1 MADENTFKSKII
13 SKATAWALDHLD
25 LIFSILRWVKPNVV
39 VKGNAVITRF
49 EDVTEV
55 LDRNWVFQVPYAEKM
70 GKVTNGHNF
79 FLGMQDTEQYT
90 RDVSNMRLAARR
102 EDISEIVTPF
112 VTSTCADILAASNG
126 KMDVIK
132 ELTRVVPTRLMGR
145 YFGTPGWNESEFTD
159 AATNMFQYLFY
170 PDDPEVEKNALEA
183 AEKTRNY
190 IDQTITARKSN
201 RGQHDD
207 VIERCLKLQD
217 AGMPGMTDLDIRNNL
232 IGLIIGAIP
241 TTSKSAAIT
250 LNHLFNN
257 PQLLVKAQQ
266 AAREDD
272 DAAMVQYVQESLRL
286 NPFAAGI
293 QRICAE
299 DYVVAKGTLRSTT
312 IPKGTVV
319 LAATQSAMMDMRKV
333 SSPKKFRLDR
343 PDYVYMS
350 FGYGL
355 HTCFGQYINLSQ
367 IPAIVKAVLKQQGLR
382 RVSEMKTIEP
392 FPVSLEIEFDK

>member
-1 MADENTFKSKII
+1 MADKNTFKNKII
-13 SKATAWALDHLD
+13 SKATAWVLNHLD

-55 LDRNWVFQVPYAEKM
+55 LDRHWVFQVPYAEKM

-112 VTSTCADILAASNG
+112 VTNTCTDILAASNG
-126 KMDVIK
+126 KMDVIQK
-132 ELTRVVPTRLMGR
+132 LTRVVPTRLLGR

-170 PDDPEVEKNALEA
+170 PDDPEVEKKALDA

-190 IDQTITARKSN
+190 LDQTITARKSY

-250 LNHLFNN
+250 LNHLFDN
-257 PQLLVKAQQ
+257 PQLLATALQ
-266 AAREDD
+266 AARVDD
-272 DAAMVQYVQESLRL
+272 DAAMIKYVQESLRL

-299 DYVVAKGTLRSTT
+299 DYVVAKGTLRSTK

-319 LAATQSAMMDMRKV
+319 LAATQSAMMDWRKIKK
-333 SSPKKFRLDR
+333 PKEFRLDR
-343 PDYVYMS
+343 PAYSYMH

-355 HTCFGQYINLSQ
+355 HTCFGQYINLAQ
-367 IPAIVKAVLKQQGLR
+367 IPAIVKAVLKQEGLR
-382 RVSEMKTIEP
+382 RVADMNVVEP
-392 FPVSLEIEFDK
+392 FPVNLAIEFDT

>member
-1 MADENTFKSKII
+1 MANDNSLTSKIT
-13 SKATAWALDHLD
+13 SKITTWALKNLD

-55 LDRNWVFQVPYAEKM
+55 LDRDWVFQVPYAEKM
-70 GKVTNGHNF
+70 GKVTNGSNF
-79 FLGMQDTEQYT
+79 FLGMQETEQYT
-90 RDVSNMRLAARR
+90 RDVSSMRLVARR

-112 VTSTCADILAASNG
+112 VNHACTDILVASNG
-126 KMDVIK
+126 KMDVIQ
-132 ELTRVVPTRLMGR
+132 ELTRVVPTRLIGK
-145 YFGTPGWNESEFTD
+145 YFGTPGWNEAEFTD
-159 AATNMFQYLFY
+159 AATHMFQYLFY
-170 PDDPEVEKNALEA
+170 PDNPEVEKNALDA

-190 IDQTITARKSN
+190 LDRAIAARKSN

-207 VIERCLKLQD
+207 VLERCLKLQD
-217 AGMPGMTDLDIRNNL
+217 AGIFGMTDLDIRNNF

-257 PQLLVKAQQ
+257 PQLLVRAQQ
-266 AAREDD
+266 AARVDD
-272 DAAMVQYVQESLRL
+272 DAAMIQYVQESLRL

-299 DYVVAKGTLRSTT
+299 DYVVAKGTLRSTL

-333 SSPKKFRLDR
+333 SSPKEFRLDR
-343 PDYVYMS
+343 PAYTYMH

-382 RVSEMKTIEP
+382 RVSEMKTVEP
-392 FPVSLEIEFDK
+392 FPVSLQIEFDK